1 MRTGLHRDCAA
12 AGFTLVE
19 MLISAALMAVVLA
32 AAYACLRAGLSTRR
46 VVEPRADTFQMG
58 RVALSLLAA
67 DLRAACPLHKGPE
80 FLGAQRQLGALDA
93 DNLDFATHN
102 FTPVRPGEGDY
113 CCVSWFVQLDPKT
126 GLASLW
132 RRRNP
137 GLAFDPLS
145 GGRREEIAANVRGFK
160 VEYYDGYDWYAT
172 WGDPAGEVKQ
182 ASSFRERPNLVG
194 MPEAVRITLLLAET
208 AADAKPAGK
217 APADEVPPLRFETM
231 VRLDLAGASSGNSS
245 TGTSSPGSPSTAN
258 PGQPNPGVPISF

>member
-1 MRTGLHRDCAA
+1 MRLRRRRSA

-19 MLISAALMAVVLA
+19 MVISAALMAVVLG
-32 AAYACLRAGLSTRR
+32 AAYACLRAGLATRR
-46 VVEPRADTFQMG
+46 VVEPRSDVFQTG
-58 RVALSLLAA
+58 RVAMSLIAA

-102 FTPVRPGEGDY
+102 FTPAKPGEGDY

-160 VEYYDGYDWYAT
+160 VEYYDGYDWFAT
-172 WGDPAGEVKQ
+172 WGDPAGEAKQ
-182 ASSFRERPNLVG
+182 ASSFRDRPNLVG
-194 MPEAVRITLLLAET
+194 MPEAARITLLLAESPT
-208 AADAKPAGK
+208 DAKSTGKPPAE
-217 APADEVPPLRFETM
+217 EVPPLRFETV
-231 VRLDLAGASSGNSS
+231 VRLNLAGAASGSSSAASS
-245 TGTSSPGSPSTAN
+245 SGSPSTAN
-258 PGQPNPGVPISF
+258 PGQPNPGAPISF